1 MRNKYSNEKVIEI
14 RKMYL
19 TGKFSI
25 TQLSKKEKMA
35 QRTVRNILLNY
46 DHVEEF
52 RKEATS
58 LFESKK
64 INKNIFS
71 HTEKNGVVVGVM
83 TIFNSKGDSY
93 EVLYDLEDEKRI
105 KKHSWAIPPSA
116 YRKYPR
122 TNIDRKTCMLHRF
135 LMNPSKNMVVDHV
148 DDNPLNNLRE
158 NLRICTH
165 SENQRNR
172 GKPKSN
178 SSGYIGVFI
187 HNPKALSS
195 FGANVVIDGKHH
207 NIGNF
212 YTGLLAAV
220 AYDEYI
226 KNIDDK
232 YSVLNF
238 PKGLSQEQ
246 KIQVEKDKQS
256 KNNQIK
262 QRKNNQIKQRMQRNL
277 DKYNDIF
284 KKLENIVELEN
295 PYSIRELCD
304 MYVKKYNPAR
314 PQSKYLATRVWA
326 MYRGEFLNK
335 SKFLFLWNFVDI
347 YKKEKRKHRKP
358 IPKEIECK
366 TCGKI
371 MLANKKNFYFKNE
384 RPRHH
389 ACKKCIAEKYRLKY
403 QERKKTKD

>member
-35 QRTVRNILLNY
+35 RRTVRDILLNY

-52 RKEATS
+52 RKEVTS
-58 LFESKK
+58 FFESKK

-93 EVLYDLEDEKRI
+93 EVLYDLEDEKTI

-172 GKPKSN
+172 GKSKSN
-178 SSGYIGVFI
+178 STGYIGISKHSSKNAICLFTASVVVGGKAHFI
-187 HNPKALSS
+187 
-195 FGANVVIDGKHH
+195 GA
-207 NIGNF
+207 F
-212 YTGLLAAV
+212 YTALLAAV

-226 KNIDDK
+226 KEIDDK

-246 KIQVEKDKQS
+246 KIQVERDRQEYQELF
-256 KNNQIK
+256 NER
-262 QRKNNQIKQRMQRNL
+262 RKKSDEERIQRNL

-284 KKLENIVELEN
+284 KKMENLIVLN
-295 PYSIRELCD
+295 KPYNVKELCD
-304 MYVKKYNPAR
+304 MYVKKYNVVK
-314 PQSKYLATRVWA
+314 PQSGYLSKRVWA
-326 MYRGEFLNK
+326 MYRGEFTDK

-347 YKKEKRKHRKP
+347 CKKEKRRKH
-358 IPKEIECK
+358 E
-366 TCGKI
+366 
-371 MLANKKNFYFKNE
+371 
-384 RPRHH
+384 
-389 ACKKCIAEKYRLKY
+389 
-403 QERKKTKD
+403 